1 MWVRVR
7 FGLSVRSGP
16 NENEPIASQSTRAIT
31 CSDAVVCARFLCMQD
46 KWTVLIWAAA
56 YGHLDTVNLLL
67 DHDAQVN
74 MQDKVMSG
82 DD

>member
-31 CSDAVVCARFLCMQD
+31 CSDAVVCGGFLCMQD
-46 KWTVLIWAAA
+46 KWTALMWAALN
-56 YGHLDTVNLLL
+56 GQQDTVKLLL
-67 DHDAQVN
+67 DHDAQVD

-82 DD
+82 DG

>member
-16 NENEPIASQSTRAIT
+16 NENEPIASQCTRAIT
-31 CSDAVVCARFLCMQD
+31 CSDVVVCARFLCMQYN
-46 KWTVLIWAAA
+46 WTALMLAAR
-56 YGHLDTVNLLL
+56 YGHLEIVKLLL
-67 DHDAQVN
+67 DHDAQVD

-82 DD
+82 DG

>member
-31 CSDAVVCARFLCMQD
+31 CSDAVVCGGFLCMQGNETALM
-46 KWTVLIWAAA
+46 KAA
-56 YGHLDTVNLLL
+56 YNGHQDTVKLLL
-67 DHDAQVN
+67 DHDAQVD
-74 MQDKVMSG
+74 MQSKVMSG
-82 DD
+82 DG

>member
-16 NENEPIASQSTRAIT
+16 NENEPIASQFTRAIT

-46 KWTVLIWAAA
+46 KWTALMKAACE
-56 YGHLDTVNLLL
+56 GHQETVKLLL
-67 DHDAQVN
+67 DHDAQVD

-82 DD
+82 DG

>member
-31 CSDAVVCARFLCMQD
+31 CSDAVVCARFLCMQFNA
-46 KWTVLIWAAA
+46 TALMNAALK
-56 YGHLDTVNLLL
+56 GHLDIAKLLL
-67 DHDAQVN
+67 DHDAQVD

-82 DD
+82 DG